1 MYLTTYYVAYLAI
14 SAALIFWLGR
24 VLHRAGTVLLDEA
37 FHDRP
42 ALVAAVSHL
51 LDIGFYLMSIGYV
64 TAWTG
69 TYFPM
74 DTFTMV
80 IQIVSGKVGG
90 FLLMLGCV
98 HLFNLLLLAI
108 FRRRTFVA
116 ANPASPTA

>member
-1 MYLTTYYVAYLAI
+1 MYLTLYYISYLTI
-14 SAALIFWLGR
+14 SIALILWLGR
-24 VLHRAGTVLLDEA
+24 ILHRAGAVLLDEA
-37 FHDRP
+37 FHDKP

-51 LDIGFYLMSIGYV
+51 LDIGFYLMSVGYV
-64 TAWTG
+64 VAWTG

-80 IQIVSGKVGG
+80 VQIVSGKVGG

-108 FRRRTFVA
+108 FRRRTYVPAPPVA
-116 ANPASPTA
+116 S